1 MMDGN
6 DIAAA
11 ATTASNQQLQSSH
24 AVKSAE
30 MAKDQIEQTGDQ
42 IMQLLEVTAPG
53 KLRVD
58 PLSPLGTQID
68 VKA

>member
-1 MMDGN
+1 MEAN
-6 DIAAA
+6 EITAA
-11 ATTASNQQLQSSH
+11 ATALSSQQTQSSH

-42 IMQLLEVTAPG
+42 VMQLLEVTAPG

>member
-1 MMDGN
+1 MDSN
-6 DIAAA
+6 EITAA
-11 ATTASNQQLQSSH
+11 ATAMSAQQTQTTHS
-24 AVKSAE
+24 VKSAE
-30 MAKDQIEQTGDQ
+30 MAKDQIEQTGEQ
-42 IMQLLEVTAPG
+42 VMQLLEVTAPG

>member
-1 MMDGN
+1 MDTN

-11 ATTASNQQLQSSH
+11 STVMSTQQTQTSH

-30 MAKDQIEQTGDQ
+30 MANDQIEQTGEQ
-42 IMQLLEVTAPG
+42 VMQLLEVTAPG

>member
-1 MMDGN
+1 MDAN
-6 DIAAA
+6 EITAA
-11 ATTASNQQLQSSH
+11 ATTISSQQTQSSH

-42 IMQLLEVTAPG
+42 VMQLLEVTAPG
-53 KLRVD
+53 KLRTD

-68 VKA
+68 LKA